1 VFVFVIRGCL
11 SSPAC
16 LALAGVVFGLGK
28 KRLGLIEEGFVA
40 AAAADPSPWAAAQ
53 AVVTDSQNLSVRP
66 GAPLATWTQLANA
79 AATSG
84 TYTLAP
90 GTSGTFNMQ
99 GYGTLLLLRKAST

>member
-1 VFVFVIRGCL
+1 M
-11 SSPAC
+11 A
-16 LALAGVVFGLGK
+16 
-28 KRLGLIEEGFVA
+28 VA
-40 AAAADPSPWAAAQ
+40 AAATADPSPWAAQ
-53 AVVTDSQNLSVRP
+53 AVVADPQNLSVRP